1 MRRIKSQ
8 RIVVFSLVVLAV
20 VIFFESAIVFGYF
33 DTLSIWLQ
41 IVGALFG
48 VVLSAIITMLL
59 LSGQSRN
66 ALEKERSAEIFR
78 EKLRIYQEYLHRLCD
93 ILRDGEITSEE
104 AIELQFLTSYISLH
118 TDSKNIKEICVN
130 TSNMVS
136 NYIGEHAQKSTQVL
150 LANLYEIVRV
160 FREELYASGIE
171 WSEKDIKGVIEHL
184 LVLEHV
190 AAASNVKV

>member
-118 TDSKNIKEICVN
+118 ADSKNIKEICVN

-136 NYIGEHAQKSTQVL
+136 NYIGGHAQKSTQVL

-160 FREELYASGIE
+160 FREALYASGIE
-171 WSEKDIKGVIEHL
+171 WSEKDIKSVIEHL
-184 LVLEHV
+184 LVLDHV

>member
-1 MRRIKSQ
+1 M
-8 RIVVFSLVVLAV
+8 LAV

-171 WSEKDIKGVIEHL
+171 WSEKDIEGVIEHL
-184 LVLEHV
+184 LVLDHV

>member
-160 FREELYASGIE
+160 FRGELYASGIE
-171 WSEKDIKGVIEHL
+171 WSEKDIKSVIEHL
-184 LVLEHV
+184 LVLDHV
-190 AAASNVKV
+190 AATSNVKV

>member
-66 ALEKERSAEIFR
+66 ALE
-78 EKLRIYQEYLHRLCD
+78 
-93 ILRDGEITSEE
+93 
-104 AIELQFLTSYISLH
+104 
-118 TDSKNIKEICVN
+118 NI
-130 TSNMVS
+130 
-136 NYIGEHAQKSTQVL
+136 G
-150 LANLYEIVRV
+150 VR
-160 FREELYASGIE
+160 
-171 WSEKDIKGVIEHL
+171 
-184 LVLEHV
+184 
-190 AAASNVKV
+190 

>member
-1 MRRIKSQ
+1 MRRIKNQ

-78 EKLRIYQEYLHRLCD
+78 EKLRIYQEFLHKLCD

-104 AIELQFLTSYISLH
+104 AIELQFLTAYISLH
-118 TDSKNIKEICVN
+118 TESKNIREVSEK
-130 TSNMVS
+130 TSNIV
-136 NYIGEHAQKSTQVL
+136 NNFIGEHPPRNTQLL
-150 LANLYEIVRV
+150 LANLYEIVRI
-160 FREELYASGIE
+160 FREELYAAGIE
-171 WSEKDIKGVIEHL
+171 WNEKDIEGVIEHL
-184 LVLEHV
+184 LVLDHV
-190 AAASNVKV
+190 ATTSNVKV

>member
-1 MRRIKSQ
+1 M
-8 RIVVFSLVVLAV
+8 VLAV

-136 NYIGEHAQKSTQVL
+136 NYIGEHAQKSTQDFLQTCTRLCVSL
-150 LANLYEIVRV
+150 
-160 FREELYASGIE
+160 
-171 WSEKDIKGVIEHL
+171 EKSYML
-184 LVLEHV
+184 LVL
-190 AAASNVKV
+190 SGVKKISRVLLNTCLCLIMLRLPQTLRYSAEGL